1 MKSKKSFQVFGLGS
15 VGLFLAAQLINN
27 HQRVLGFDPRI
38 DEEIDLK
45 FSYTSPLGSH
55 RCNLIVQ
62 PELTNKVDVLV
73 VCTKSYSLET
83 RLLQLLA
90 NANKPT
96 IFLQNGLSH
105 VSLISKYFEDPIFCS
120 LSSLQCRFVE
130 DSLTVSSKVSVL
142 NRGATNT
149 SEQFLEDDYF
159 KLAFQSPSLNVE
171 YSDDIEYLLSSKLA
185 RWLPLSVICCF
196 TQKPLGEAL
205 NEFSKH
211 ELIDGVLAICNFL
224 NSRNLQ
230 KFVPSDILAQL
241 NALPSE
247 LLPSSIH
254 DYTLKRTT
262 EAEVELDYILSQ
274 SQGLD
279 FDTSV
284 LKLWKDRFQ
293 SARI

>member
-15 VGLFLAAQLINN
+15 VGLFIATQLINN
-27 HQRVLGFDPRI
+27 HQRVLGFNPRI
-38 DEEIDLK
+38 DEEINFK
-45 FSYTSPLGSH
+45 FSYMSLFGSH
-55 RCNLIVQ
+55 RYNLIVQ
-62 PELTNKVDVLV
+62 PKLTNKVDIVV
-73 VCTKSYSLET
+73 VCTKSYSLEP

-105 VSLISKYFEDPIFCS
+105 VSLISEYFEDPIFCS

-130 DSLTVSSKVSVL
+130 DSLTVSSNVSVL
-142 NRGATNT
+142 SLGATKT
-149 SEQFLEDDYF
+149 SQQFLEDDYF

-185 RWLPLSVICCF
+185 RWLPLSIICCF
-196 TQKPLGEAL
+196 TQKPLGNAL
-205 NEFSKH
+205 NEFSEH
-211 ELIDGVLAICNFL
+211 ELADGILAICNFL

-230 KFVPSDILAQL
+230 KFAPSDILAQL
-241 NALPSE
+241 NALPRE

-254 DYTLKRTT
+254 DYALKKTT
-262 EAEVELDYILSQ
+262 EAELELDYIISQ
-274 SQGLD
+274 SQGLN

>member
-1 MKSKKSFQVFGLGS
+1 MSSKKSFQVVGLGS
-15 VGLFLAAQLINN
+15 VGLFIVAQLIDN
-27 HQRVLGFDPRI
+27 HQTVLGFDPRI

-73 VCTKSYSLET
+73 VCTKSYSLES

-142 NRGATNT
+142 NLGATKT
-149 SEQFLEDDYF
+149 
-159 KLAFQSPSLNVE
+159 KLVHWLISNGNRLFQ
-171 YSDDIEYLLSSKLA
+171 
-185 RWLPLSVICCF
+185 
-196 TQKPLGEAL
+196 
-205 NEFSKH
+205 
-211 ELIDGVLAICNFL
+211 LI
-224 NSRNLQ
+224 
-230 KFVPSDILAQL
+230 
-241 NALPSE
+241 
-247 LLPSSIH
+247 
-254 DYTLKRTT
+254 
-262 EAEVELDYILSQ
+262 
-274 SQGLD
+274 
-279 FDTSV
+279 
-284 LKLWKDRFQ
+284 
-293 SARI
+293 

>member
-15 VGLFLAAQLINN
+15 VGLFLATQLINN
-27 HQRVLGFDPRI
+27 HQRVLGFNPRI
-38 DEEIDLK
+38 DEEINFK
-45 FSYTSPLGSH
+45 FSYMSPFGSH
-55 RCNLIVQ
+55 RYHLIVQ
-62 PELTNKVDVLV
+62 PELTNEVDILV
-73 VCTKSYSLET
+73 VCTKSYSLEP

-105 VSLISKYFEDPIFCS
+105 VSLISEYFEDPIFCS

-130 DSLTVSSKVSVL
+130 DSLTVSSNVSVL
-142 NRGATNT
+142 SLGATKT
-149 SEQFLEDDYF
+149 SQQFLEDDYF

-185 RWLPLSVICCF
+185 RWLPLSIICCF
-196 TQKPLGEAL
+196 TQKPLGKAL
-205 NEFSKH
+205 NEFSEH
-211 ELIDGVLAICNFL
+211 ELTDGILAICNFL

-230 KFVPSDILAQL
+230 KFAPSDILAQL
-241 NALPSE
+241 NALPRE

-254 DYTLKRTT
+254 DYTLKKTT
-262 EAEVELDYILSQ
+262 EAELELDYIISQ
-274 SQGLD
+274 SQGLN